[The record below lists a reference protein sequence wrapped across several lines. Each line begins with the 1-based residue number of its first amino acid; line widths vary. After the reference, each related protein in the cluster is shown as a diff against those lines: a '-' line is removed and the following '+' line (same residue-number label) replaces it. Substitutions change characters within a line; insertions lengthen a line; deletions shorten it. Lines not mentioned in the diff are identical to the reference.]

1 MGYLVVGKY
10 TPEDVEGDMP
20 EVIEREYYGQGMI
33 FKDEEAYKNHPDR
46 VCYVPELSDST
57 YTREDFLNLCDGNVE
72 MADELFD
79 NCDWQHP
86 ESLLEDW
93 IVNGEWERC
102 ERCGVLFDCQRYD
115 SCTNC
120 GNPVLSDEPWYVEK
134 WNEED
139 LIAAMEKAKACI
151 TRENLDK
158 MKAACKDIFEDKTSR
173 NEMLEDKAREL
184 FEEVWTCQ

>member
-10 TPEDVEGDMP
+10 TPVEGDMP

-33 FKDEEAYKNHPDR
+33 FKDEEAYKEHPDR

-57 YTREDFLNLCDGNVE
+57 YTREDFLNFCDGNVE

-79 NCDWQHP
+79 NCNWQHP
-86 ESLLEDW
+86 ESLVEDW
-93 IVNGEWERC
+93 VVNGEWEKC
-102 ERCGVLFDCQRYD
+102 ERCGVLFDCQMHD

-120 GNPVLSDEPWYVEK
+120 GYPVLTDKPWYVEK
-134 WNEED
+134 WHEED
-139 LIAAMEKAKACI
+139 LIAAMEKARAHI

-184 FEEVWTCQ
+184 FEEVWMCQ